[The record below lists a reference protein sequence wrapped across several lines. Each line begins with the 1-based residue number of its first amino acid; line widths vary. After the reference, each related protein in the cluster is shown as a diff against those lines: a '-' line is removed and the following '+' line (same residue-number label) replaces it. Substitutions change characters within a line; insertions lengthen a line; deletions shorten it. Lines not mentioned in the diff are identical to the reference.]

1 MQLDAYVPQIKQLV
15 NNGIEGLSY
24 DRISVVLVPS
34 AEVRQVPLAP
44 RFESVFSIQVAEH
57 SRGRLL
63 GLFGLLL
70 ALLLASNLAQFFWHR
85 QRG

>member
-1 MQLDAYVPQIKQLV
+1 
-15 NNGIEGLSY
+15 
-24 DRISVVLVPS
+24 
-34 AEVRQVPLAP
+34 
-44 RFESVFSIQVAEH
+44 VAEH